1 MKHDN
6 IPGYPGNYISR
17 SGKAY
22 RFRNGKWERLKEY
35 ISPKGYV
42 HVHLYVGGH
51 KSGRIKRLNR
61 LVAEAYIPNP
71 DNLPVV
77 MHLDNNPLNNK
88 VSNLKWGTY
97 KQNTA
102 QMMNE
107 NRNNGQFK
115 STLTMSQKL
124 DIVRLY
130 KTGNYTHKQLAKMF
144 GLKSQGRIS
153 RIINNINQCL
163 DLIKQYPV

>member
-1 MKHDN
+1 MKYNN
-6 IPGYPGNYISR
+6 IPGYPGNYISK

-51 KSGRIKRLNR
+51 NSGRIKRLNG

-102 QMMNE
+102 QMMFE
-107 NRNNGQFK
+107 GRNRGQFI
-115 STLTMSQKL
+115 SSLTIAQKL
-124 DIVRLY
+124 DIVRLW
-130 KTGNYTHKQLAKMF
+130 KTGNYTQKQLANMF
-144 GLKSQGRIS
+144 GLKSQSRIS
-153 RIINNINQCL
+153 RIINNVNQCL
-163 DLIKQYPV
+163 DLIKQYQV